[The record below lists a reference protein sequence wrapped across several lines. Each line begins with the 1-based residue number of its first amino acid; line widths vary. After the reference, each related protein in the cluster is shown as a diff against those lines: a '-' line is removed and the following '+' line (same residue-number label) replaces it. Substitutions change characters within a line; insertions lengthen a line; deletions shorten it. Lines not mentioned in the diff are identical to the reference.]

1 MVEAYSLINQKLQN
15 SISERSSLDKIILE
29 LKADLRR
36 HERENVLAR
45 KEIIDLQKQV
55 TVLLKECRNIQLRCG
70 SIGPNNT
77 NESVAVADV
86 EMSLDGDE
94 IISEHLLT
102 FKDLNG
108 LVEQNVKLRSLVRS
122 LTNQIENSEMEFKEK
137 FEMEVKKKTDE
148 AASKVAAVLE
158 RAEEQAQMI
167 ESLHTSV
174 GMYKRLYEEEHKIN
188 SSCSRPA
195 EPARENGR
203 KDLLQ
208 LLESSQESTRKSQEK
223 SAERIRCL
231 EDDLAKSRNEIITLR
246 SECNKLA
253 MEANFSREKLESIM
267 KENEHQ
273 REETNGILARNVE
286 FSQLIVEYQRKL
298 RESSES
304 LNASEEL
311 SRKLSMEVS
320 VLKHENEMLSNAE
333 RRACDEVRSL
343 SERLYRVQA
352 SLENIQS
359 MEEIRE
365 EARAA
370 ERRKQEEYIKQI
382 EKEWAEA
389 KKELQEERDNV
400 RNLTSDREQT
410 LKNAMKQVEEMGKE
424 LTNAFQA
431 VAAAESKAAVAEA
444 RLSDL
449 EKKIKSSDAKVIDM
463 GGSDGRNSLPTNDV
477 VMEFH
482 IAKKEIIKLKEE
494 AEANRNHM
502 LQYKS
507 IAQVNETALKQ
518 MESAHGNFKI
528 ETEKLQ
534 KSLEAELLSLKER
547 VSELEN
553 DCSLKSEQLASAA
566 AEKEEAIASALAEIT
581 HLKQETLTKISQIA
595 TMEIQISALKD
606 DLEKEHGRWRT
617 AQANYERQVILQ
629 SETIQELTK
638 TSQALASLQD
648 EASELRKL
656 ADMLRNEN
664 SELKAK
670 WETEKSILEE
680 AKNEAEKKYD
690 EINEQVNTGD
700 ASTRNRIQSS

>member
-1 MVEAYSLINQKLQN
+1 
-15 SISERSSLDKIILE
+15 
-29 LKADLRR
+29 
-36 HERENVLAR
+36 
-45 KEIIDLQKQV
+45 
-55 TVLLKECRNIQLRCG
+55 
-70 SIGPNNT
+70 
-77 NESVAVADV
+77 
-86 EMSLDGDE
+86 MSLDGDE